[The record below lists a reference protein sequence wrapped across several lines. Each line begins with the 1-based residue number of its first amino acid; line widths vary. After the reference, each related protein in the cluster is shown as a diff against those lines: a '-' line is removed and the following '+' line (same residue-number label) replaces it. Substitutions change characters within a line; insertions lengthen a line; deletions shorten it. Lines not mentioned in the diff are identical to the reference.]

1 MKVVILCGGMGTRIR
16 DVSELLPKPMVEIG
30 GRPILWHVMKIYA
43 HYGYKDFILCLGY
56 KGEII
61 KDYFLNYE
69 TRNTDCTIELGSNNG
84 LRIHGNHSEQDWR
97 ITLANT
103 GLETMTGGRLGRV
116 RNYLADEEEFM
127 LTYADGVAD
136 INIDDLVAF
145 HRSQGRMVTITA
157 VHPSARF
164 GEMRIDG
171 SDVRSFH
178 EKPQTKTDYINGGFM
193 VARREF
199 LDLYIND
206 DPDLILEQAPLRQVS
221 QDGEMAAFR
230 HEGFWQCMDT
240 ARERMMLE
248 KMLAQGIAPW
258 VVWNQR
264 VYQHA

>member
-30 GRPILWHVMKIYA
+30 GRPILWHVMKTYA

-56 KGEII
+56 KGEAI

-69 TRNTDCTIELGSNNG
+69 TRNTDLTIELGQNNH
-84 LRIHGNHSEQDWR
+84 LQIHGNHSEQGWR

-103 GLETMTGGRLGRV
+103 GLESMTGGRLGKV
-116 RNYLADEEEFM
+116 REYLAGESDFM

-136 INIDDLVAF
+136 INIEELVKF
-145 HRSQGRMVTITA
+145 HRGHGKAITVTA

-164 GEMRIDG
+164 GEMRVEG
-171 SDVRSFH
+171 TAVRKFH
-178 EKPQTKTDYINGGFM
+178 EKPQTKSDYINGGFI
-193 VARREF
+193 VAKRDF
-199 LDLYIND
+199 LDKYIDD
-206 DPDLILEQAPLRQVS
+206 DPDLILEQKPLRQAGR
-221 QDGEMAAFR
+221 DGQMQAFL

-248 KMLAQGIAPW
+248 ELLAGGEAPW
-258 VVWNQR
+258 VVWD
-264 VYQHA
+264 